1 MQFKKFARGWES
13 SLRQNIMLIAVNAL
27 LAVIIIILVI
37 SVTRKHE
44 RIVLVPPQLT
54 AEAKIGWHDADQ
66 EYRKSIALYLAT
78 MVGNITPKTID
89 FTIKAI
95 SPYFSEKLYPRLRTK
110 LLALKNDP
118 QFINS
123 PVATYFSPERIMYEQ
138 ATDRIFVLGNLISM
152 GVKRKNVIPVTYE
165 IIVNIKNGRPYVT
178 YCESYKKRNP
188 HTIKWIQS
196 QPEDVQKKYESFLK
210 GDN

>member
-1 MQFKKFARGWES
+1 MQFKKLARGWES
-13 SLRQNIMLIAVNAL
+13 SLRQNVMLIAVNGL

-37 SVTRKHE
+37 SVTGKHE

-54 AEAKIGWHDADQ
+54 AEAEIGWHDADQ

-89 FTIKAI
+89 FTIEAI
-95 SPYFSEKLYPRLRTK
+95 SPYFAEKLYPRLRTK

-165 IIVNIKNGRPYVT
+165 VIVEIKNGRPYVT
-178 YCESYKKRNP
+178 YCESYKERNP

-196 QPEDVQKKYESFLK
+196 QPEEIQKKYGLFLK
-210 GDN
+210 GD